1 MLLVDEQFSFG
12 LVRVSK
18 NKKGTS
24 ICYRCICTK
33 STKCEAVAIV
43 KAREVVEEEV
53 EEDQK
58 FQLIKLSG
66 IHNHPAQV
74 AKIISDTLKVEMA
87 CLANKSPDL
96 TAPKIWES
104 VMMEALKKYSEDE
117 MLWTEINM
125 ELGADENID
134 KMIKRMQQKKVGKR
148 PKNRDEFDPSAY
160 VGDEDIIIPPPLASI
175 SSPSAGNPSVGGC
188 Q

>member
-1 MLLVDEQFSFG
+1 MLLVDEPFSFG
-12 LVRVSK
+12 LVRVNKK

-24 ICYRCICTK
+24 IYYRCICPK

-43 KAREVVEEEV
+43 KAQEVV

-96 TAPKIWES
+96 TAPKIRES

-117 MLWTEINM
+117 MLWREINM

-160 VGDEDIIIPPPLASI
+160 VGDVDIIIPPPLASI
-175 SSPSAGNPSVGGC
+175 SSPSAGNPSVGGY

>member
-12 LVRVSK
+12 LVRVNK

-24 ICYRCICTK
+24 IYYRCICTK
-33 STKCEAVAIV
+33 STKCETVAIV
-43 KAREVVEEEV
+43 KAREVV

-96 TAPKIWES
+96 TAPKIRES

-148 PKNRDEFDPSAY
+148 PKNRRDEFDPSAY

>member
-1 MLLVDEQFSFG
+1 
-12 LVRVSK
+12 
-18 NKKGTS
+18 
-24 ICYRCICTK
+24 
-33 STKCEAVAIV
+33 
-43 KAREVVEEEV
+43 
-53 EEDQK
+53 
-58 FQLIKLSG
+58 
-66 IHNHPAQV
+66 
-74 AKIISDTLKVEMA
+74 MA

-96 TAPKIWES
+96 TAPKIRES

-117 MLWTEINM
+117 MLWREINM

-160 VGDEDIIIPPPLASI
+160 VGDVDIIIPPPLASI
-175 SSPSAGNPSVGGC
+175 SSPSAGNPSVGGY

>member
-1 MLLVDEQFSFG
+1 MLLVDEPFSFG
-12 LVRVSK
+12 LVRVNKK

-24 ICYRCICTK
+24 IYYRCICPK

-43 KAREVVEEEV
+43 KAQEVV

-96 TAPKIWES
+96 TAPKIRES
-104 VMMEALKKYSEDE
+104 VMMEALKKYKEDE

-160 VGDEDIIIPPPLASI
+160 VGDVDIIIPPPLASI
-175 SSPSAGNPSVGGC
+175 SSPSAGNPSVGGY

>member
-12 LVRVSK
+12 LVRVNKK

-24 ICYRCICTK
+24 IYYRCICTK

-43 KAREVVEEEV
+43 KAREVVEE
-53 EEDQK
+53 DQK
-58 FQLIKLSG
+58 FQSIKLSG

-96 TAPKIWES
+96 TAPKIRES

-148 PKNRDEFDPSAY
+148 TKEQR
-160 VGDEDIIIPPPLASI
+160 
-175 SSPSAGNPSVGGC
+175 
-188 Q
+188 

>member
-12 LVRVSK
+12 LVRVNKK

-24 ICYRCICTK
+24 IYYRCICTK

-43 KAREVVEEEV
+43 KAREVV

-87 CLANKSPDL
+87 CLANKSPHL
-96 TAPKIWES
+96 TAPKIRES

-117 MLWTEINM
+117 MLWREINM

-160 VGDEDIIIPPPLASI
+160 VGDKDIIIPPPLASI
-175 SSPSAGNPSVGGC
+175 SSPSAGNPSVGGY